1 MHNFNHT
8 FNITTHDITY
18 GKGIRSASEKYKL
31 YNTNSKYQTS
41 LPIVGNSSAHN
52 ADIEQTHI
60 RNMAK
65 NINVTYKCPEV
76 DISRQSACKVFAWV
90 WLIYRILLTLFSIF
104 ALYYFVKQIRTDKV
118 NQKNIDVLY
127 YQPKT
132 YLNPISSYLT
142 ALILIQLSG
151 IYFNIE
157 YFKLVLTRNCS
168 RKVNKYGNTHFKYEI
183 KKDPKNARTRRLFN
197 VCVYF
202 VYFEYFF
209 TFIVPGMLFIVI
221 EILNRK
227 NGGGLTKIF
236 WLACLGL
243 FMGCLFS
250 YLVHTIMRFLIFIYG
265 TVELINDMEMIHG
278 GGITSGG
285 ESVHGSLVETPENL
299 GRNVRDV
306 GLGNIQEETG
316 FQNLQNSRQNLP
328 EFRPNQVYSENHQF
342 QGIDQNLLQQK
353 LENLHHNSVK
363 HTHNYNL
370 PSPPCQM
377 PPRTY
382 V

>member
-8 FNITTHDITY
+8 FNISTHDITY
-18 GKGIRSASEKYKL
+18 GKGIRGASEKYKL

-41 LPIVGNSSAHN
+41 LPIVGNSTAHN
-52 ADIEQTHI
+52 ADIEQMHI
-60 RNMAK
+60 KNMAK
-65 NINVTYKCPEV
+65 NITVTYKFPEV

-104 ALYYFVKQIRTDKV
+104 SSYYFLKQIRKDKL
-118 NQKNIDVLY
+118 NQKNMDFLY

-132 YLNPISSYLT
+132 YLNPITSYLS
-142 ALILIQLSG
+142 ALTLVQLSG

-157 YFKLVLTRNCS
+157 YFRLVLTKNCS

-183 KKDPKNARTRRLFN
+183 KNNPKSARNRRLFN
-197 VCVYF
+197 VCMYF

-209 TFIVPGMLFIVI
+209 TFIVPGILFIVI

-227 NGGGLTKIF
+227 NGVGLTKIF

-250 YLVHTIMRFLIFIYG
+250 YLIHTIMRFLIFIYG

-285 ESVHGSLVETPENL
+285 ESVPGSLLETPENS
-299 GRNVRDV
+299 GRNVRDSW
-306 GLGNIQEETG
+306 LENIPEQTC
-316 FQNLQNSRQNLP
+316 FQNVQNPNQNLP
-328 EFRPNQVYSENHQF
+328 EFQPSQVYSHNHYE
-342 QGIDQNLLQQK
+342 INHDLLQQK
-353 LENLHHNSVK
+353 LENLQHNNIK
-363 HTHNYNL
+363 NTHNCNL
-370 PSPPCQM
+370 PSPPSQM